1 MPSFHP
7 HYQTIPPAPVRE
19 AAMNAEAAPSPAEML
34 ALLRW
39 YAEAGVDDPIGEEAG
54 AMMDPARRRV
64 RAPVPAVA
72 PVAGPVAA
80 TPAPEPARAAPAAAP
95 PAIRGTDVATVEARR
110 VAAGAATLAEL
121 EAALRAFDGCALK
134 LTATQL
140 VFADGN
146 PDAEVMIIGE
156 APGADEDRLGKPFVG
171 QSGKLLDR
179 MLATIGLDRTSV
191 YITNIVTWRP
201 PGNRQPNSSEVAIC
215 MPFVERHIALKRPK
229 LLLAAGGTAAAAML
243 GNKEGITRIHGRWFD
258 RRIEGL
264 DAPIPLMPI
273 YHPAFLLRT
282 ASTKRDVWHDLLTFK
297 RRMVEMGL
305 RAS

>member
-1 MPSFHP
+1 MS
-7 HYQTIPPAPVRE
+7 
-19 AAMNAEAAPSPAEML
+19 AEAAPSPAEML

-39 YAEAGVDDPIGEEAG
+39 YAEAGVDDPVGEEAG
-54 AMMDPARRRV
+54 AMMDPAKRRA
-64 RAPVPAVA
+64 RAAA
-72 PVAGPVAA
+72 PVASVAEPV
-80 TPAPEPARAAPAAAP
+80 RAAP
-95 PAIRGTDVATVEARR
+95 PAPVLATPAIAIPGTDVATVEARR
-110 VAAGAATLAEL
+110 IAAAATSLPEL

-146 PDAEVMIIGE
+146 PDADVMIIGE
-156 APGADEDRLGKPFVG
+156 APGAEEDRLGKPFVG

-179 MLATIGLDRTSV
+179 MLAAIGLDRTTV

-201 PGNRQPNSSEVAIC
+201 PGNRQPNTSEVAIC

-229 LLLAAGGTAAAAML
+229 LLLAAGGTAAASML

-258 RRIEGL
+258 RRIDGL
-264 DAPIPLMPI
+264 AAPIPLMPI

-297 RRMVEMGL
+297 RRMAELGV
-305 RAS
+305 RSK

>member
-1 MPSFHP
+1 MS
-7 HYQTIPPAPVRE
+7 
-19 AAMNAEAAPSPAEML
+19 AEAAPSPAEML

-54 AMMDPARRRV
+54 AMMDPAKRRV
-64 RAPVPAVA
+64 RAPAPVAAEPARPAPPPAVA
-72 PVAGPVAA
+72 PI
-80 TPAPEPARAAPAAAP
+80 
-95 PAIRGTDVATVEARR
+95 AIPGTDVATMEARR
-110 VAAGAATLAEL
+110 VAAAATSLAAL
-121 EAALRAFDGCALK
+121 EAALRTFDGCALK

-146 PDAEVMIIGE
+146 PDADVMIIGE

-179 MLATIGLDRTSV
+179 MLAAIGLDRTNV

-201 PGNRQPNSSEVAIC
+201 PGNRQPNTSEVAIC

-243 GNKEGITRIHGRWFD
+243 ANKEGITRIHGRWFD

-264 DAPIPLMPI
+264 DAPVPLMPI

-297 RRMVEMGL
+297 RRMVELGV
-305 RAS
+305 RSK

>member
-1 MPSFHP
+1 MS
-7 HYQTIPPAPVRE
+7 
-19 AAMNAEAAPSPAEML
+19 AEAAPSPAEML

-54 AMMDPARRRV
+54 AMMDPAKRRA
-64 RAPVPAVA
+64 RAAA
-72 PVAGPVAA
+72 PVAAVAEPV
-80 TPAPEPARAAPAAAP
+80 RAAPP
-95 PAIRGTDVATVEARR
+95 PPVTPAIAIPGTDIATVEARR
-110 VAAGAATLAEL
+110 AAAAAGTLAEL

-146 PDAEVMIIGE
+146 PEADVMIIGE
-156 APGADEDRLGKPFVG
+156 APGAEEDRLGKPFVG

-179 MLATIGLDRTSV
+179 MLAAIGLDRTTV

-201 PGNRQPNSSEVAIC
+201 PGNRQPNTSEVAIC

-229 LLLAAGGTAAAAML
+229 LLLAAGGTAAASML

-258 RRIEGL
+258 RRIDGL
-264 DAPIPLMPI
+264 DAPVPLMPI

-282 ASTKRDVWHDLLTFK
+282 ASTKRDVWHDLLTFR
-297 RRMVEMGL
+297 RRMAELGV
-305 RAS
+305 RSK

>member
-1 MPSFHP
+1 MS
-7 HYQTIPPAPVRE
+7 
-19 AAMNAEAAPSPAEML
+19 AEAAPSAAEML

-54 AMMDPARRRV
+54 ALMSPAK
-64 RAPVPAVA
+64 
-72 PVAGPVAA
+72 
-80 TPAPEPARAAPAAAP
+80 RAARPAAAP
-95 PAIRGTDVATVEARR
+95 VSDPVRPATPRPAPVVIPGADVATVEARR
-110 VAAGAATLAEL
+110 IAAAATSLAEL
-121 EAALRAFDGCALK
+121 EAALRAFDGCALN

-140 VFADGN
+140 VFADGS
-146 PDAEVMIIGE
+146 PDADVMIIGE

-179 MLATIGLDRTSV
+179 MLAAIGLDRTTV

-201 PGNRQPNSSEVAIC
+201 PGNRQPNTSEVAIC

-229 LLLAAGGTAAAAML
+229 LLLAAGGTAAASML
-243 GNKEGITRIHGRWFD
+243 SNKEGITRIHGRWFE
-258 RRIEGL
+258 RRVEGL
-264 DAPIPLMPI
+264 DAAIPLMPI

-297 RRMVEMGL
+297 RRMVELGV
-305 RAS
+305 RTK